1 MDFGTKEVTSE
12 NEALNNIELC
22 IEKNNAS
29 GDTRLFCENGTV
41 EELNN
46 RDSTLYKKI
55 ALELDRLEEIKS
67 DAIQQ
72 INESYFYASAMQE
85 MIDDGDEEAKE
96 LLKLLSR
103 LQIDIQQL
111 FDEETEDDCLRKIH
125 AETKCREIHW
135 NQKNYIDED
144 FDFSGR
150 LLLVTD
156 PLERTWQVGND
167 YIEGWTHWD
176 TSWE

>member
-1 MDFGTKEVTSE
+1 MDFGTKNVSSE
-12 NEALNNIELC
+12 NELFNNIELFV
-22 IEKNNAS
+22 KNSEAS
-29 GDTRLFCENGTV
+29 DETRLFCENGTV

-46 RDSTLYKKI
+46 RDSALYKKI

-67 DAIQQ
+67 VAIQQ
-72 INESYFYASAMQE
+72 INESYFDTSTIRE
-85 MIDDGDEEAKE
+85 MIDDDDDEAKE
-96 LLKLLSR
+96 FLTLLSR

-111 FDEETEDDCLRKIH
+111 FEEETEDDCLRKIH
-125 AETKCREIHW
+125 AETKCREIYW

-176 TSWE
+176 PS